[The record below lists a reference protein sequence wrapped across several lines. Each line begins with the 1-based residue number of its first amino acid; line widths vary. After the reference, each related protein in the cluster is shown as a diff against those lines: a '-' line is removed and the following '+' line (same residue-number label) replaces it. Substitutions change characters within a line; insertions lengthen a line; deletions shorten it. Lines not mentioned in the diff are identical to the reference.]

1 MCEECKGH
9 LQDISKIKDKIVSE
23 LDRLKEIEI
32 EKEKALILQYKEY
45 MRRLDELNKE
55 HIKSRDLHDSY
66 LSKELYKINQERLQ
80 HIYDTNQEEL
90 QRWKNNVTT
99 NLSKS
104 ADKKTVF
111 LVLIITLLLF
121 ITDTVLHL
129 IFFYHKIL

>member
-99 NLSKS
+99 NLTKA

-111 LVLIITLLLF
+111 LVMAITLLLF
-121 ITDTVLHL
+121 VTDTILHL
-129 IFFYHKIL
+129 IFFYHKAF